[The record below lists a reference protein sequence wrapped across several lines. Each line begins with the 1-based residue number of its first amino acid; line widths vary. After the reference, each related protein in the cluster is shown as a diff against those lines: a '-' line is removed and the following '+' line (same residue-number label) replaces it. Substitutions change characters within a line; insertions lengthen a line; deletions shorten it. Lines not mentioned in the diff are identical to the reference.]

1 MSASAPS
8 SRGLVPALSN
18 LMGQTKEPVFTA
30 RASGVQVHASP
41 SDVAPA
47 LITQFCVGRLYR
59 FVQCELGTLWAMLHI
74 RKSRYVELRGRG
86 RGRGAT
92 GPWIK
97 MQICI
102 LINLA
107 GTTMRL
113 LRARC
118 NSDYLEVNG
127 VDAKT
132 PFASS
137 AVFGF

>member
-1 MSASAPS
+1 MSASAPN

-18 LMGQTKEPVFTA
+18 LTGQTKEPVFSA

-41 SDVAPA
+41 SEVAPA

-86 RGRGAT
+86 HNWQ
-92 GPWIK
+92 WIK

-137 AVFGF
+137 AVLGF

>member
-1 MSASAPS
+1 MSASAPN

-18 LMGQTKEPVFTA
+18 LTGQTKEPVFSA

-47 LITQFCVGRLYR
+47 LITQFSVGRLYR

-86 RGRGAT
+86 RGHDWQ
-92 GPWIK
+92 WIK

-107 GTTMRL
+107 GTTIRL

-118 NSDYLEVNG
+118 NSDYLEVNE
-127 VDAKT
+127 VDAMT

-137 AVFGF
+137 AVLGF